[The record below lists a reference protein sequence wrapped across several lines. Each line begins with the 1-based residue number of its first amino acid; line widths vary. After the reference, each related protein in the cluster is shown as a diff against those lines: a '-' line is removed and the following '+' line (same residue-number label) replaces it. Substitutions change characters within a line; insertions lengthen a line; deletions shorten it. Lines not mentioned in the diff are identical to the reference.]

1 MCECKR
7 PRPGLQLLG
16 TQDQIAEGRVAI
28 ETAVSCSH
36 SAKMSVTQHNR
47 LEATADKAQS
57 LIFEL
62 MGEKIRDL
70 VGSASF
76 IDWTPSELAPAP
88 HPYVEDLISYLQVG
102 VSPHFAARK
111 SLSAYCAAR
120 SH

>member
-1 MCECKR
+1 MLQSALKYLSGTRLER
-7 PRPGLQLLG
+7 PRTGLQLLG

-62 MGEKIRDL
+62 M
-70 VGSASF
+70 VASYAF
-76 IDWTPSELAPAP
+76 CEAS
-88 HPYVEDLISYLQVG
+88 LIL
-102 VSPHFAARK
+102 
-111 SLSAYCAAR
+111 CACYFPPN
-120 SH
+120 